1 MQNWKTT
8 YQVEEEA
15 VALLQ
20 ETPVNSVALSSR
32 TTPVD
37 LGRYLGMFLH
47 IGTVQTAGQFTNLR
61 TLAS

>member
-1 MQNWKTT
+1 
-8 YQVEEEA
+8 VEEEA